1 MPRRRNPADA
11 RDRQV
16 CVAMRAGD
24 VRKLKAEAQARG
36 MSLSAWVYCR
46 TMASKPMP
54 SRDAMV
60 LAASIGRVGG
70 LLNQL
75 ARVAHADGFSPEKFL
90 DALAVTQA
98 LQRLLWSVR

>member
-1 MPRRRNPADA
+1 MPRRRNPADG
-11 RDRQV
+11 RTTQI
-16 CVAMRAGD
+16 CVAVKASDARRLRAQ
-24 VRKLKAEAQARG
+24 AMARG
-36 MSLSAWVYCR
+36 MSLSRWVYCL

-54 SRDAMV
+54 SRDTMA